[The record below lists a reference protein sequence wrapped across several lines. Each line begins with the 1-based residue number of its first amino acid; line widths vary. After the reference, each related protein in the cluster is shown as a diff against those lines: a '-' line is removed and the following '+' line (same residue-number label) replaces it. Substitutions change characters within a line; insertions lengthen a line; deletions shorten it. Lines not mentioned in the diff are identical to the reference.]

1 MLSDGYRNVIK
12 IILDIAARMCILN
25 PYLKEKALQETPGI
39 VLIDEIDLSLHPTW
53 QKRIIGILKQ
63 LFPKIQ
69 FICATHSPFII
80 QSLEEGELITL
91 DQPLE
96 SEYSGESIEDISED
110 IMGVV
115 LPQYSEKK
123 RKIYEAS
130 KLYFEALTQAKSQE
144 DIDRLGKRLA
154 ELEAEYSENPAYMAW
169 VHQQYLEQKWKVKKN
184 ETNKYCNTRKKA
196 QTMPENKKNY
206 LWPDEDNTA
215 IAYSYINGIPKVN
228 EELLIKLDSTGDYLK
243 RARNTYNLV
252 GLGNLPMG
260 KDRDRRFGQRNT
272 AYQKAL
278 NSLEHWNHMKDLSKE
293 YQNDMKNQIIMTAL
307 GDGFF
312 SIWMEVF
319 CDEPE
324 IRLALIE
331 AFPGTNLNYYDEKG
345 CVKEII

>member
-1 MLSDGYRNVIK
+1 M
-12 IILDIAARMCILN
+12 
-25 PYLKEKALQETPGI
+25 
-39 VLIDEIDLSLHPTW
+39 
-53 QKRIIGILKQ
+53 
-63 LFPKIQ
+63 
-69 FICATHSPFII
+69 
-80 QSLEEGELITL
+80 
-91 DQPLE
+91 
-96 SEYSGESIEDISED
+96 
-110 IMGVV
+110 
-115 LPQYSEKK
+115 
-123 RKIYEAS
+123 
-130 KLYFEALTQAKSQE
+130 
-144 DIDRLGKRLA
+144 
-154 ELEAEYSENPAYMAW
+154 
-169 VHQQYLEQKWKVKKN
+169 
-184 ETNKYCNTRKKA
+184 
-196 QTMPENKKNY
+196 
-206 LWPDEDNTA
+206 
-215 IAYSYINGIPKVN
+215 N

-260 KDRDRRFGQRNT
+260 NDRDRRFGQRNT

>member
-1 MLSDGYRNVIK
+1 MRKTAKEAVRQRKIYMVLIIILIIVLSVLGGGYYLLGQKKANEQKNVEQDGNKRTVKTGVLSRTDAYSHCLDAQHGLDIAFRYIDTLKAVAVEENDGKIFPAYEVILWAVNEAFRDELKSGEKIIFSTKYEDDIIALRTSEGTVLPFQMLSDGYRNVIK

-184 ETNKYCNTRKKA
+184 ETNK
-196 QTMPENKKNY
+196 
-206 LWPDEDNTA
+206 
-215 IAYSYINGIPKVN
+215 
-228 EELLIKLDSTGDYLK
+228 
-243 RARNTYNLV
+243 
-252 GLGNLPMG
+252 
-260 KDRDRRFGQRNT
+260 
-272 AYQKAL
+272 
-278 NSLEHWNHMKDLSKE
+278 
-293 YQNDMKNQIIMTAL
+293 
-307 GDGFF
+307 
-312 SIWMEVF
+312 
-319 CDEPE
+319 
-324 IRLALIE
+324 
-331 AFPGTNLNYYDEKG
+331 
-345 CVKEII
+345 